1 MKKTISLIIAVIMAF
16 GVFSVSASA
25 QQKIPKHSELY
36 SIKPSEFN
44 SAATEPAEDTELTEE
59 DYAEIRALYSDIH
72 TALKNRQS
80 SLNISKYNI
89 PDDED
94 GLLALQ
100 TVLQAVLDNTYDLLL
115 GESLRYR
122 YSFSETIIELSL
134 SIPTVKNYINGI
146 MLRRCRLS
154 KIL

>member
-25 QQKIPKHSELY
+25 QQQIPKRSELY

-59 DYAEIRALYSDIH
+59 DDIH
-72 TALKNRQS
+72 TALKNRETI
-80 SLNISKYNI
+80 LDISKYAI
-89 PDDED
+89 PPDND

-115 GESLRYR
+115 GKTLRYG
-122 YSFSETIIELSL
+122 YSSNETIIELSFEYPDSKEL
-134 SIPTVKNYINGI
+134 YKKHYIN
-146 MLRRCRLS
+146 LD
-154 KIL
+154 